1 MPGSKSEAATSSV
14 VRSKMLESVTGVVHG
29 FSTRIS
35 PEGTEPFDLG
45 MPEGGDQNAA
55 GQRRRQ
61 FARLVAGIASPKAKA
76 DEVEWTLV
84 SVRQVHSDVVHVI
97 TKIPA
102 EQLVG
107 DGLITNVPGLLL
119 GIKTADCVPILVAER
134 RGRAVGAFH
143 AGWRGTLARIVEK
156 GIGAIRQHFNAQ
168 PEDMV
173 AAIGPCIHGCCYE
186 VSDELCDKFA
196 SQFSYGNE
204 LFSDV
209 FSSDPVREKY
219 PLLFMNMRAP
229 GHGAPPSKPHLDLVE
244 ANRRQ
249 LISAGLPEGAIDV
262 SPLCTSCRTDLLFSH
277 RAEKGNTG
285 RMMAAIG
292 IKP

>member
-1 MPGSKSEAATSSV
+1 MPVSKPETLTQSI
-14 VRSKMLESVTGVVHG
+14 VRGVALESIASVVHG

-35 PEGTEPFDLG
+35 SEGTEPFDLG
-45 MPEGGDQNAA
+45 MPEGVDHAA
-55 GQRRRQ
+55 AQQRRRQ
-61 FARLVAGIASPKAKA
+61 FARLVVGAKGNGRSS
-76 DEVEWTLV
+76 EWPLV
-84 SVRQVHSDVVHVI
+84 SARQVHSDVVHVI
-97 TKIPA
+97 SKVPA

-107 DGLITNVPGLLL
+107 DGLITNTPGLLL
-119 GIKTADCVPILVAER
+119 GIKTADCVPVLVADQ

-156 GIGAIRQHFNAQ
+156 GIGTMRQHCGAK
-168 PEDMV
+168 PEDLV

-186 VSDELCDKFA
+186 VSDELRDKFA
-196 SQFSYGNE
+196 SQFPYGNE

-249 LISAGLPEGAIDV
+249 LISAGLPESAIDA
-262 SPLCTSCRTDLLFSH
+262 SSLCTSCRTDLLFSH
-277 RAEKGNTG
+277 RAEKGKTG
-285 RMMAAIG
+285 RMMATIG

>member
-1 MPGSKSEAATSSV
+1 VARAKSQPAAQSLLLSSL
-14 VRSKMLESVTGVVHG
+14 LEGFPAVAHG

-35 PEGTEPFDLG
+35 PDSAEPFDLG
-45 MPEGGDQNAA
+45 MPEGRDHTAA
-55 GQRRRQ
+55 TSRRTK
-61 FARLVAGIASPKAKA
+61 FASLVSGGASETPP
-76 DEVEWTLV
+76 LI

-97 TKIPA
+97 TTVPR

-119 GIKTADCVPILVAER
+119 GIKTADCVPVLIADR
-134 RGRAVGAFH
+134 KGRAVGAFH

-156 GIGAIRQHFNAQ
+156 GVGAMRQHFGIRA
-168 PEDMV
+168 EECV
-173 AAIGPCIHGCCYE
+173 AAIGPCIHSCCYE
-186 VSDELCDKFA
+186 VSDELRDQFA
-196 SQFSYGNE
+196 AQFAYGDE
-204 LFSDV
+204 LFSEV

-229 GHGAPPSKPHLDLVE
+229 GHGAPPSKPHLDLVL

-249 LISAGLPEGAIDV
+249 LISAGVPERAIDA
-262 SPLCTSCRTDLLFSH
+262 SALCTACRTDLLFSH

-292 IKP
+292 IR

>member
-1 MPGSKSEAATSSV
+1 MQRAKAETSSPSIL
-14 VRSKMLESVTGVVHG
+14 RSAVLESVPGVVHG

-35 PEGTEPFDLG
+35 PSGKAFDLG
-45 MPEGGDQNAA
+45 MPEAGDREAA
-55 GQRRRQ
+55 ERRRVE
-61 FARLVAGIASPKAKA
+61 FARFVTGNGKRKWPLVTA
-76 DEVEWTLV
+76 
-84 SVRQVHSDVVHVI
+84 RQVHSDVIHVI
-97 TKIPA
+97 KEIPTQPLA
-102 EQLVG
+102 G
-107 DGLITNVPGLLL
+107 DGLITNRRGVLL
-119 GIKTADCVPILVAER
+119 GIKTADCVPVLIADRE
-134 RGRAVGAFH
+134 GGAVGAFH

-156 GIGAIRQHFNAQ
+156 GAGAMRQHFGAE
-168 PEDMV
+168 PGHMV
-173 AAIGPCIHGCCYE
+173 AAIGPCIHGGCYE
-186 VSDELCDKFA
+186 VSPELRDRFA
-196 SQFSYGNE
+196 SQFAYGNQ
-204 LFSDV
+204 LFSEV

-249 LISAGLPEGAIDV
+249 LISVGVPESAIDV

-292 IKP
+292 MK